1 VLAYNGPGNA
11 GVTVGVAAVKFIT
24 IIEPNRPL
32 VSGSHGRTPFQNF
45 LGPVHTHVIVH
56 PACQDQLFLSSVPQR
71 IVSFSVL
78 ELLLAIDDGTAVAG
92 VSGKGAIRQG
102 STHSKES

>member
-32 VSGSHGRTPFQNF
+32 V
-45 LGPVHTHVIVH
+45 
-56 PACQDQLFLSSVPQR
+56 
-71 IVSFSVL
+71 
-78 ELLLAIDDGTAVAG
+78 AVATDG
-92 VSGKGAIRQG
+92 LHSRIFLAQYIRM
-102 STHSKES
+102 